1 MDILQTD
8 WAAMTLNDWAGFIIT
23 VGVFFLMIWA
33 YVYTFDPKN
42 KEKLE
47 SERTIIFDEDN
58 DMDDLT
64 SNHPVSTKGNSKK

>member
-8 WAAMTLNDWAGFIIT
+8 WAAMTLNDWAGLIIT

-33 YVYTFDPKN
+33 YVYTFHPKN

-47 SERTIIFDEDN
+47 SKRTIIFDEDN

-64 SNHPVSTKGNSKK
+64 SNKGDSKK